1 STVAFTGSVSSH
13 GLRNLHEED
22 HHAGDPSTVVATL
35 DSGSH
40 INVVIIMLDDVGF
53 GQAGTFGGPI
63 STPTLTRIAESGIS
77 YNAFHTTALCS
88 PTRAALLTGRNHH
101 RVGNGVITEMA
112 ADWDGYIGTIPRTS
126 ATVARVLGEHGYDT
140 AAFGKWHN
148 TPAIETSPM
157 GPFTHWPT
165 GVGIGFN
172 YFYGFLAGET
182 SQWEPRLVENLNLIE
197 PPHDE
202 TYHLSEDLAAKAVSW
217 LRQHRSYAPDRP
229 FFLYF
234 APGAAHGPHHIFKE
248 WADKYRG
255 RFDGGWD
262 RMREEVFARQK
273 AMGWIPADAKL
284 TPRPDFIP
292 AWDKIPENQRKFQ
305 TRLMEVFAGFVE
317 HADVEA
323 GRIVDEIERQGLRE
337 NTIIFYLFGDNG
349 AATAG
354 QNGSISELIFQNKIK
369 STVEQHMQ
377 VLKELGGLDVLGSAK
392 TDNIYHAGW
401 GWAGNTPF
409 QFMKQ
414 VASHLGG
421 TRNPMAISWPAKIKP
436 DKTPRAQFTHV
447 NDIVPTIYEAI
458 GITPPK
464 TVDGFE
470 QDSPDGVSF
479 AYTFDAPPGAAAK
492 EHAVFRDLRQPCHL
506 PRRLDSQRPR
516 SDPRSRADEAG
527 GELGPVQGRLGAL

>member
-1 STVAFTGSVSSH
+1 
-13 GLRNLHEED
+13 
-22 HHAGDPSTVVATL
+22 
-35 DSGSH
+35 
-40 INVVIIMLDDVGF
+40 
-53 GQAGTFGGPI
+53 
-63 STPTLTRIAESGIS
+63 
-77 YNAFHTTALCS
+77 
-88 PTRAALLTGRNHH
+88 
-101 RVGNGVITEMA
+101 
-112 ADWDGYIGTIPRTS
+112 
-126 ATVARVLGEHGYDT
+126 
-140 AAFGKWHN
+140 
-148 TPAIETSPM
+148 
-157 GPFTHWPT
+157 
-165 GVGIGFN
+165 
-172 YFYGFLAGET
+172 
-182 SQWEPRLVENLNLIE
+182 
-197 PPHDE
+197 
-202 TYHLSEDLAAKAVSW
+202 
-217 LRQHRSYAPDRP
+217 
-229 FFLYF
+229 
-234 APGAAHGPHHIFKE
+234 
-248 WADKYRG
+248 
-255 RFDGGWD
+255 
-262 RMREEVFARQK
+262 
-273 AMGWIPADAKL
+273 
-284 TPRPDFIP
+284 
-292 AWDKIPENQRKFQ
+292 
-305 TRLMEVFAGFVE
+305 LMEVFAGFVE